1 MGWCVGKQRLGAGG
15 RGGVSKVLA
24 TMEGQGLGSIPA
36 SVGEYMLQKDF
47 MNRSWW
53 TMKNP

>member
-1 MGWCVGKQRLGAGG
+1 MVCGEAEAWGQGV
-15 RGGVSKVLA
+15 GGVSKVLA